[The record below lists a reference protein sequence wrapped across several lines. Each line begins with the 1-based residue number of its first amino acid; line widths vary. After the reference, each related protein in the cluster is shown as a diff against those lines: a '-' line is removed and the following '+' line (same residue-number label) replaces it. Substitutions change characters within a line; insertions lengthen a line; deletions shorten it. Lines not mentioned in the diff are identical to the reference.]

1 MPKGNAHGDA
11 AHRVYSRPDSLHFPY
26 ERLPVFRKKERV
38 HCTIR
43 ALTDAT
49 GILTCANPRTHQP
62 PNMFYAAKDESVTG
76 KVTPSH
82 KNSDTVSTMVS
93 TPLSDRR

>member
-11 AHRVYSRPDSLHFPY
+11 AQRVYSRPDSLHFPY

-38 HCTIR
+38 HYTIC
-43 ALTDAT
+43 ALADAT

-62 PNMFYAAKDESVTG
+62 PNMFYATESESVTG
-76 KVTPSH
+76 KVISLHAT
-82 KNSDTVSTMVS
+82 
-93 TPLSDRR
+93 